1 LENEETEEK
10 EGNEVK
16 KNGKEGCRRVA
27 RRDGGRGEEGMSKG

>member
-16 KNGKEGCRRVA
+16 KNGRGGLQEGCT
-27 RRDGGRGEEGMSKG
+27 EGWRKG